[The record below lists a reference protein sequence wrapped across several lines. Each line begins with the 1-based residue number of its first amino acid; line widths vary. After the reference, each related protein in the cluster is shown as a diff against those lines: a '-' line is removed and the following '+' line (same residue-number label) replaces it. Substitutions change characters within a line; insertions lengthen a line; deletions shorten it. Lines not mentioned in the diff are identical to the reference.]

1 MWSFYFIVE
10 FFCFHIDLCVCKY
23 SFNVSIEVLLLL
35 RNMHI
40 SNYEKSHKLKFKK
53 LYYDFSHLHFEFP
66 ANNIGPMKS
75 VKNKNTKTKKK
86 LWSCS
91 LSYQDGNKFSELIM
105 NLSASITQK
114 IISKDFQVSFW
125 FWNMRTTFLRSAML
139 IFKLTWYL

>member
-75 VKNKNTKTKKK
+75 VKNKNTKTKKSCGAALSPIKMATNFQNSLWIYQPQLHKK
-86 LWSCS
+86 L
-91 LSYQDGNKFSELIM
+91 
-105 NLSASITQK
+105 
-114 IISKDFQVSFW
+114 FQ
-125 FWNMRTTFLRSAML
+125 R
-139 IFKLTWYL
+139 IFKWVFGFEICAQHFCAAQC